1 MSKTVEQLAKEY
13 ALKTHSGGWEVEA
26 SEDGFLAGYKAA
38 QETYEAEIRELKE
51 ELKGYYAKSE
61 CL

>member
-13 ALKTHSGGWEVEA
+13 AAETHSGGWEVEA

-38 QETYEAEIRELKE
+38 QEKYEKLLE
-51 ELKGYYAKSE
+51 ELKSKHP
-61 CL
+61 